1 MARYQAMEENPVLCL
16 ICWLNREERWV
27 LDVRYHIFGQG
38 HFPAVIPDP
47 IADRLIDQRKKEVR
61 IWLA

>member
-1 MARYQAMEENPVLCL
+1 MLCL
-16 ICWLNREERWV
+16 ICWLNGEERWV